1 MSDKHLT
8 PNKAGSSLQI
18 STRYDIICSDYEI
31 HCISPNENLKI
42 PKR

>member
-8 PNKAGSSLQI
+8 PNKAGSSLQT

-31 HCISPNENLKI
+31 HCISPNEKVEDT
-42 PKR
+42 K